1 MLCFRNSNFFEDRRK
16 DMELFMEIVMD
27 ILFEGTAEIVKSK
40 KSPKALRYFIIGLII
55 GIMGL
60 FFFLSYVQ
68 RENETLMWTF
78 TVLGSIIAVFLLS
91 LFYRFAKARI
101 PE

>member
-1 MLCFRNSNFFEDRRK
+1 
-16 DMELFMEIVMD
+16 MELFMEIVMD
-27 ILFEGTAEIVKSK
+27 LLFEGTAEIVKSK
-40 KSPKALRYFIIGLII
+40 TSPKALRYFIIGLII

-68 RENETLMWTF
+68 RENERLMWTF
-78 TVLGSIIAVFLLS
+78 ITLGSVLALFLLL

>member
-1 MLCFRNSNFFEDRRK
+1 
-16 DMELFMEIVMD
+16 MELFMEIVMD
-27 ILFEGTAEIVKSK
+27 ILFDGTIEIVKSK
-40 KSPKALRYFIIGLII
+40 TSPKALRYFIIGLII

-68 RENETLMWTF
+68 RENERLMWTF
-78 TVLGSIIAVFLLS
+78 ITLGSILALFLLL

>member
-1 MLCFRNSNFFEDRRK
+1 
-16 DMELFMEIVMD
+16 MELFMEIVMD

-40 KSPKALRYFIIGLII
+40 KFSKVLRYCILGMILGF
-55 GIMGL
+55 MGL
-60 FFFLSYVQ
+60 FFFESYVQ
-68 RENETLMWTF
+68 RENERLMWTF
-78 TVLGSIIAVFLLS
+78 IALGSVLALFLLL